1 MYDLTMCGK
10 DIITVGNDKKIQIF
24 DADEDDVNNE
34 NYDDEENYGD
44 FEK

>member
-1 MYDLTMCGK
+1 MGK
-10 DIITVGNDKKIQIF
+10 ILLLWGNDKKIQIF